1 MHLIRLP
8 IDDGRRYLYLRHFV
22 SVIGLDIE
30 IDIISRLIESRFDAR
45 ARDDVTSR
53 LVEDG
58 RNHLVAWCCW
68 TEKSEGLTNLSDG

>member
-8 IDDGRRYLYLRHFV
+8 IDDGRRYSYLRRFV

-53 LVEDG
+53 LVEDR
-58 RNHLVAWCCW
+58 RNHLVSWRCW
-68 TEKSEGLTNLSDG
+68 TEKSEGLTDLSDG